1 MKYKATQSVGQFLP
15 GEFVEGLSDERTKAL
30 LDMGAIV
37 AVEGTEQEVPE
48 KPTRR
53 TSAKTVE

>member
-15 GEFVEGLSDERTKAL
+15 GEFVEGLSDERAKAL
-30 LDMGAIV
+30 LNIGAIV
-37 AVEGTEQEVPE
+37 EVDEPEQEAPE

-53 TSAKTVE
+53 TSAKTAE